1 MPELKINLANLESVQ
16 TGLTILQAIVVGGG
30 KLAVSALNVVE
41 TVTGRDLNSDGMI
54 GGEEVIDPGDPG
66 EDDGLGE
73 LFPEDV
79 PEVPDALSIDDVK
92 DAVTALIK
100 SKGREAAKSL
110 VTKALAKLKVAKLEE
125 VPEEKYETLIA
136 VMKKAAA

>member
-16 TGLTILQAIVVGGG
+16 TGLTILQAIVAGGG

-41 TVTGRDLNSDGMI
+41 TVTGRDLNSDGLI
-54 GGEEVIDPGDPG
+54 GGEEVTDQG

-73 LFPEDV
+73 LFPEDE
-79 PEVPDALSIDDVK
+79 PEVPGALTIDNVK
-92 DAVTALIK
+92 DAVTELIQA
-100 SKGREAAKSL
+100 KGREAAKSL
-110 VTKALAKLKVAKLEE
+110 VTKALAKLKVAKLEN

>member
-16 TGLTILQAIVVGGG
+16 TGLTILQAIVAGGG

-41 TVTGRDLNSDGMI
+41 TVTGRDLNSDGLI
-54 GGEEVIDPGDPG
+54 GGEEVVDPG

-73 LFPEDV
+73 LFPEDA
-79 PEVPDALSIDDVK
+79 PEVPDALTIDDVK
-92 DAVTALIK
+92 DAVTALIQA
-100 SKGREAAKSL
+100 KGREAAKSL
-110 VTKALAKLKVAKLEE
+110 VTKALAKLKVAKLEN

>member
-16 TGLTILQAIVVGGG
+16 TGLTILQAIVAGGG

-41 TVTGRDLNSDGMI
+41 TVTGRDLNSDGLI
-54 GGEEVIDPGDPG
+54 GGEEVTEQG

-73 LFPEDV
+73 LFPEDEH
-79 PEVPDALSIDDVK
+79 EVPDALTIDDVK
-92 DAVTALIK
+92 DAATALIHA
-100 SKGREAAKSL
+100 KGREAAKSFI
-110 VTKALAKLKVAKLEE
+110 TKALAKLKVAKLEN